1 MQTSAL
7 ALGLSWVFAS
17 LDRAN
22 GANPKSGDIHCGL
35 EGGRLR
41 PRAGRRCAAATRIG
55 FGGRA
60 EARRLVCGVFL
71 LALAVL
77 APRSAPAQLAAKRL
91 DGAAIRAALAG
102 HTIDFPFP
110 SWSAE
115 RATAYLAAGGVW
127 RGRYEGKPVTGHW
140 SVKNGRL
147 CLSFPTNPN
156 SECWTVIRNRD
167 GTLRLFTVE
176 GVPAGYLGVVRDN
189 PNKF

>member
-7 ALGLSWVFAS
+7 ALRLSWVFAS
-17 LDRAN
+17 LGRADS
-22 GANPKSGDIHCGL
+22 ANAKSGDIHGGL

-41 PRAGRRCAAATRIG
+41 ARARRRCAAAARIG

-60 EARRLVCGVFL
+60 EARRLVCGAFL

-91 DGAAIRAALAG
+91 DGPAIRAALAS

-115 RATAYLAAGGVW
+115 RATAYLAADGVW
-127 RGRYEGKPVTGHW
+127 RGRYEGKRVTGHW
-140 SVKNGRL
+140 SIKNGRL
-147 CLSFPTNPN
+147 CLSLPTNPN
-156 SECWTVIRNRD
+156 SECWTVFRNRD
-167 GTLRLFTVE
+167 RTLQLFTVE

>member
-1 MQTSAL
+1 MQTSSL
-7 ALGLSWVFAS
+7 VLRLSWVFAS
-17 LDRAN
+17 PGRAD
-22 GANPKSGDIHCGL
+22 GANAKSGDIHGGL
-35 EGGRLR
+35 EVGRLR
-41 PRAGRRCAAATRIG
+41 PRAGRRCAAAARIG

-60 EARRLVCGVFL
+60 EARRLICGVFL

-91 DGAAIRAALAG
+91 DGPAIRVALAG

-127 RGRYEGKPVTGHW
+127 RGSYEGKRATGHW
-140 SVKNGRL
+140 SIKNGRL
-147 CLSFPTNPN
+147 CLSVPTNPN

-167 GTLRLFTVE
+167 GVLQLFTVE
-176 GVPAGYLGVVRDN
+176 GVPVGYLGVVRDN

>member
-7 ALGLSWVFAS
+7 VLGLSWAFAS
-17 LDRAN
+17 LGRLG
-22 GANPKSGDIHCGL
+22 GANARSRDIHGGL
-35 EGGRLR
+35 RLGRLR
-41 PRAGRRCAAATRIG
+41 PRAGRRCAAAARIG

-60 EARRLVCGVFL
+60 EAKRLFCGVFL
-71 LALAVL
+71 VALAVL
-77 APRSAPAQLAAKRL
+77 VPRSAPAQLAAKRL
-91 DGAAIRAALAG
+91 NGPAIRAALAG

-110 SWSAE
+110 SWSTE

-127 RGRYEGKPVTGHW
+127 RGRYEGRRITGHW
-140 SVKNGRL
+140 SIKNGL

-156 SECWTVIRNRD
+156 SECWTVVRNRD
-167 GTLRLFTVE
+167 GTLQLFTVE

>member
-1 MQTSAL
+1 ML
-7 ALGLSWVFAS
+7 ALGLLWVLANP
-17 LDRAN
+17 DRAY
-22 GANPKSGDIHCGL
+22 GANAKSGDGRCGL
-35 EGGRLR
+35 EGTRLR
-41 PRAGRRCAAATRIG
+41 RRAGRKCAAAASIA

-77 APRSAPAQLAAKRL
+77 APQSAPAQLTKRL
-91 DGAAIRAALAG
+91 DGPAIRAALAG

-127 RGRYEGKPVTGHW
+127 RGHYEGKRVTGHW
-140 SVKNGRL
+140 SIKNGRL

-167 GTLRLFTVE
+167 RTLQLFTVE
-176 GVPAGYLGVVRDN
+176 GVPAGYVGVVRDN

>member
-1 MQTSAL
+1 MQTSAFT
-7 ALGLSWVFAS
+7 LGLSRVFAS
-17 LDRAN
+17 PGRADA
-22 GANPKSGDIHCGL
+22 ANAKSGDIHGRL
-35 EGGRLR
+35 EGGGLR
-41 PRAGRRCAAATRIG
+41 PRAGRRYAAAARIG

-71 LALAVL
+71 LALAAL

-91 DGAAIRAALAG
+91 DGPAIRAALAG

-127 RGRYEGKPVTGHW
+127 RGSYEGQRVTGHW
-140 SVKNGRL
+140 SIKNARL
-147 CLSFPTNPN
+147 CLTFPTNPN

-167 GTLRLFTVE
+167 GILQLFTVE